1 MNCCI
6 CDKELTPSE
15 TSPFLT
21 CTECDCF
28 YSKDNDFEYDDNYLM
43 IGKKD
48 VNKSLFGL
56 KINYEKYINNKG
68 SSLSSRYKVLRCVD
82 PVNAIANELGI
93 TRKTCL
99 DIGCGSGEFLKLLG
113 EYGYEVF
120 GVDIRNHSEM
130 DCKTYIG
137 DFLALDINRNFSV
150 ITMWHV
156 LEHLKNPLEFLR
168 KAYDLLER
176 TGLIVIEVPII
187 DSWQFKL
194 FGTKWRCIR
203 KDHLNYFS
211 IKSLHKII
219 ERAGFK
225 KYSSSWQGSLGLTY
239 YLQRTIARDF
249 DKVIQHHPFMLP
261 IKKTYL
267 TLCSNLHLGDF
278 YRLFCVKA

>member
-1 MNCCI
+1 
-6 CDKELTPSE
+6 
-15 TSPFLT
+15 
-21 CTECDCF
+21 
-28 YSKDNDFEYDDNYLM
+28 M
-43 IGKKD
+43 IGGKYVD
-48 VNKSLFGL
+48 KSLLGL
-56 KINYEKYINNKG
+56 NINYDKFINNKG
-68 SSLSSRYKVLRCVD
+68 SSLSSRYKVLRRTA

-99 DIGCGSGEFLKLLG
+99 DIGCGSGEFLKILR
-113 EYGYEVF
+113 EYGYDEVF
-120 GVDIRNHSEM
+120 GVDIRSYSEM
-130 DCKTYIG
+130 DYKTYIG

-168 KAYDLLER
+168 KTYDLLES
-176 TGLIVIEVPII
+176 TGFIVIEVPII

-203 KDHLNYFS
+203 GDHLNYFS
-211 IKSLHKII
+211 IKSLYKII

-267 TLCSNLHLGDF
+267 TLCSNLHLGDY

>member
-21 CTECDCF
+21 CTECECF

-43 IGKKD
+43 IGGKYVD
-48 VNKSLFGL
+48 KSLL
-56 KINYEKYINNKG
+56 DLNINYDKFVDNKG
-68 SSLSSRYKVLRCVD
+68 NSLSSRYKVLRRTA

-99 DIGCGSGEFLKLLG
+99 DIGCGSGEFLKILR
-113 EYGYEVF
+113 EYGYDEVF
-120 GVDIRNHSEM
+120 GVDIKSYSEM
-130 DCKTYIG
+130 DYKTYIG

-187 DSWQFKL
+187 DS
-194 FGTKWRCIR
+194 
-203 KDHLNYFS
+203 
-211 IKSLHKII
+211 
-219 ERAGFK
+219 
-225 KYSSSWQGSLGLTY
+225 
-239 YLQRTIARDF
+239 
-249 DKVIQHHPFMLP
+249 
-261 IKKTYL
+261 
-267 TLCSNLHLGDF
+267 
-278 YRLFCVKA
+278 